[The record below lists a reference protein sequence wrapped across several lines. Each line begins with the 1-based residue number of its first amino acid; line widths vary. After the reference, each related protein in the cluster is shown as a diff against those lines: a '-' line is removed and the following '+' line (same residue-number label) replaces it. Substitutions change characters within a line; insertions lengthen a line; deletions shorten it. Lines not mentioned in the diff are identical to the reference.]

1 MRPICWG
8 VLILLILGVACAG
21 CTSQKPAPPQITT
34 VSTPVPVVPSPVIP
48 PTLPP
53 KLAGNWILTTMAVAN
68 GTAIQ
73 IPTTQIT
80 LTFNNDSTI
89 TGNSGCN
96 NYFASFTLTGITTP
110 KGDSLVFGPVG
121 TTKMYCQMT
130 SDQET
135 TYLQLLQD
143 TSAYVVDTTQ
153 LTLTGKEQNV
163 LVFQRPST
171 VPVPGGREI
180 PA

>member
-1 MRPICWG
+1 MKHICWG

-21 CTSQKPAPPQITT
+21 CTGQKPAPPQITT
-34 VSTPVPVVPSPVIP
+34 ISTPVSVVPSPVTQPAIP
-48 PTLPP
+48 S
-53 KLAGNWILTTMAVAN
+53 KLAGNWVLTTMAVAN

-89 TGNSGCN
+89 DGNGGCN
-96 NYFASFTLTGITTP
+96 NYFSSFTLTGITTP
-110 KGDSLVFGPVG
+110 KGEGLVFGPVG
-121 TTKMYCQMT
+121 STKMYCQAT
-130 SDQET
+130 SDQEN

-153 LTLTGKEQNV
+153 LTLTGNEQNV
-163 LVFQRPST
+163 LIFQRPST
-171 VPVPGGREI
+171 VPVPGGGEL

>member
-1 MRPICWG
+1 MRHSCRGI
-8 VLILLILGVACAG
+8 LILLILGVACAG
-21 CTSQKPAPPQITT
+21 CIGQNPAPPQITT
-34 VSTPVPVVPSPVIP
+34 APTPLPVVSSPVTQP
-48 PTLPP
+48 VLPP
-53 KLAGNWILTTMAVAN
+53 MLAGNWVLTTMAVAN
-68 GTAIQ
+68 GTTIQ
-73 IPTTQIT
+73 VPTTQIT

-89 TGNSGCN
+89 AGNGGCN

-110 KGDSLVFGPVG
+110 KGEGLVFGPVS
-121 TTKMYCQMT
+121 TTKMYCQAT
-130 SDQET
+130 SDQEI

-143 TSAYVVDTTQ
+143 TSAYVVDTAQ

-171 VPVPGGREI
+171 VPVPGGGEL

>member
-1 MRPICWG
+1 MSHICWG

-34 VSTPVPVVPSPVIP
+34 VSTPVPVVTSPVTQPALP
-48 PTLPP
+48 PT
-53 KLAGNWILTTMAVAN
+53 LAGNWILTTMAVAN

-89 TGNSGCN
+89 VGSGGCN

-110 KGDSLVFGPVG
+110 KGEGLAFGTVG
-121 TTKMYCQMT
+121 TTKMYCSAT
-130 SDQET
+130 SDQEN
-135 TYLQLLQD
+135 TYLQLLQE

-163 LVFQRPST
+163 LIFQRPST
-171 VPVPGGREI
+171 VPVSGGGVL
-180 PA
+180 PS